1 MRRRGTAAILLTAL
15 LLLCGCATLPRPDG
29 PHGPSL
35 RDDRLLDPEPAAKLL
50 VEVDRIEGIQPRA
63 WALATFMQRTAHYLD
78 KPEGIELVVDAGLP
92 AEDWAPQGRAIRQL
106 AVRSRSHHDKDR
118 AAVHVLYGPRWGGYR
133 GYTWM
138 RGTMSRYS
146 SRYGAPLVVVLADT
160 LDPILWIT
168 GRRQEASVLI
178 HELGHGLGLASDPGH
193 SHEAHCTN
201 AWCLMYDGVDA
212 RTVALYFFPTLF
224 GGYLPLDYCRD
235 CRDDLYPTRDGK
247 PPGDR

>member
-1 MRRRGTAAILLTAL
+1 MWRGCTASILLTAL
-15 LLLCGCATLPRPDG
+15 VLTSGCATLPRPEG
-29 PHGPSL
+29 PHGPAL
-35 RDDRLLDPEPAAKLL
+35 RDPHLLDPAPQALL
-50 VEVDRIEGIQPRA
+50 IEIDRVEGTQPRA
-63 WALATFMQRTAHYLD
+63 WALATFMQRTARYLD
-78 KPEGIELVVDAGLP
+78 KPGGIELVVDDVLP
-92 AEDWAPQGRAIRQL
+92 LQDWQAEGRAIRRM
-106 AVRSRSHHDKDR
+106 AVRSRSLHDPDR
-118 AAVHVLYGPRWGGYR
+118 AAVHVLYAPRWGNYR

-138 RGTMSRYS
+138 RGTMDKYS
-146 SRYGAPLVVVLADT
+146 SKYDAPLVLVLADT
-160 LDPILWIT
+160 LRPILWIT

-193 SHEAHCTN
+193 SQQGHCTN

-235 CRDDLYPTRDGK
+235 CRDDLYPDHDGV